1 MNQNKLIRLT
11 TEDTNCIFDAQFN
24 EEVLI
29 APNTEIALKS
39 ASLAFTSTIVA
50 VPRGENSLS
59 VFHDANERTVNL
71 TPGIYSPKNTSI
83 ILKEIY
89 TKLNGTMQL
98 GQEIK
103 EHGLEYLVGINDN
116 QRVEVRNLRA
126 HPISITGEDYYSY
139 GLGQGRMWNINGT
152 EVSAESGGQ
161 QNDGL
166 LTRQA
171 ISGLTGV
178 PDYKGTAFSDFPFG
192 GGLATWRS
200 TVSRLRPPLGA
211 GTITGFEIGFVS
223 MADATK
229 LDNGTLIEADV
240 LCGMRVTATQAG
252 GIASIHFKSSKTGAF
267 VDTGINFTNVA
278 DPAAAAT
285 NDTIEWVS
293 GMDADGVHKLMCNI
307 HKNGVAVT
315 NIGKVNR
322 TGNVSADK
330 PILGYYSLYAGST
343 FNDIT
348 FTNYTPSFFLD
359 ATPNKH
365 LDAIR
370 RKQLNTPSTPVGS
383 ALATLIGFDYVN
395 PMRYRMVSTSKSIK
409 DGVMGFPA
417 NLVTN
422 VDDNNTF
429 YDITDMDLTF
439 STTAMLP
446 DQIIIEYPNHGL
458 LEFTV
463 GVISPQLAFQSFG
476 SQNYL
481 VELLNLPLNSY
492 DSFTSKR
499 GRSNILAVIP
509 QNEFNFG
516 NLDTVLMYEP
526 SEMTYI
532 SLTNSSELSL
542 RNIRARIVFPDYKSI
557 DTFGLSSLVLHL
569 RPTK

>member
-39 ASLAFTSTIVA
+39 ASLAFTSTIQA

-59 VFHDANERTVNL
+59 VFHDANERRINL
-71 TPGIYSPKNTSI
+71 TPGVYSPKNTDT

-89 TKLNGTMQL
+89 TKLNGTMTL

-126 HPISITGEDYYSY
+126 HPISITGEDYYAY
-139 GLGQGRMWNINGT
+139 GLGQGRMWNVNGT
-152 EVSAESGGQ
+152 EVSAETGVG
-161 QNDGL
+161 QNDGVL
-166 LTRQA
+166 IRKATA
-171 ISGLTGV
+171 GLTAT
-178 PDYKGTAFSDFPFG
+178 PDYKATATPDFPFG
-192 GGLATWRS
+192 AGLATWRS
-200 TVSRLRPPLGA
+200 TVSRLRPPLGG
-211 GTITGFEIGFVS
+211 GTISGFEIGFIE
-223 MADATK
+223 MTDATK
-229 LDNGTLIEADV
+229 IDDGTLTSADV
-240 LCGMRVTATQAG
+240 LCSMRVEASLAG
-252 GIASIHFKSSKTGAF
+252 GLGTIHFKSSKTGAY
-267 VDTGINFTNVA
+267 VNTGINFANVA
-278 DPAAAAT
+278 SAAAAAT
-285 NDTIEWVS
+285 NDTIEWIS
-293 GMDADGVHKLMCNI
+293 GKDLDGVHKLMCNI
-307 HKNGVAVT
+307 HKNGVATV
-315 NIGKVNR
+315 NIGKVDR
-322 TGNVSADK
+322 VGSFSPDK
-330 PILGYYSLYAGST
+330 PILGFYSLYAGTT

-359 ATPNKH
+359 PTPSKH

-370 RKQLNTPSTPVGS
+370 RKQLDTPSTSVGS
-383 ALATLIGFDYVN
+383 TLGTLVAFDYVN
-395 PMRYRMVSTSKSIK
+395 PMRYRMVSDSKSIK
-409 DGVMGFPA
+409 DGIMGFPA

-422 VDDNNTF
+422 VENSNTF
-429 YDITDMDLTF
+429 YDIEDMDLTF

-446 DQIIIEYPNHGL
+446 DQIIIEYPSGGL
-458 LEFTV
+458 LQFTV

-476 SQNYL
+476 SQNYI

-532 SLTNSSELSL
+532 SLTNNSELSL
-542 RNIRARIVFPDYKSI
+542 RNIRARIVFPDYSSI